1 MARRSLFSALLLSV
15 LFFCYHTVECKEVK
29 ATIRVPKD
37 FSSVSK
43 AVENAKEGDIISIAD
58 GEYDEPA
65 GLKLKAGI
73 HLVGAGADKTK
84 IILGAT
90 GVCAIDIANDR
101 PGLKD
106 ISMEGITFQIKKG
119 SIILN
124 SVEGFILQNCV
135 VTGDNSIYGIYISS
149 SNKVQINNCT
159 IDGMAGGIIFNF
171 RPVEVTIRNS
181 IISNN
186 IVYGMKVA
194 GAAGIPASP
203 LMTDEQIEKIG
214 KGTMTQVKLTLLYND
229 VWGSPYGYNYVDCQ
243 PGKFDISKDPKY
255 VDEKKPDYHLRSDS
269 PCVAAG
275 DPDPK
280 YSKPD
285 GSKNDI
291 GALPYVAKK

>member
-1 MARRSLFSALLLSV
+1 MMAKKSLFSALLLSL
-15 LFFCYHTVECKEVK
+15 LFFSSHTVECKEVK

-37 FSSVSK
+37 FGSVSK
-43 AVENAKEGDIISIAD
+43 AVEKANSGDIISVAE

-73 HLVGAGADKTK
+73 HLIGAGADKTK
-84 IILGAT
+84 IVLGAT
-90 GVCAIDIANDR
+90 DLCAINIASDR

-106 ISMEGITFQIKKG
+106 ISMEGFTFVIKKG

-124 SVEGFILQNCV
+124 AVEGFILQNCV
-135 VTGDNSIYGIYISS
+135 ITGDNSIYGMYISS
-149 SNKVQINNCT
+149 SSKVQINNCT

-171 RPVEVTIRNS
+171 RPVEATIRNT

-186 IVYGMKVA
+186 IIYGMKVA
-194 GAAGIPASP
+194 GAAGIPTT
-203 LMTDEQIEKIG
+203 LMITDEELEKIG
-214 KGTMTQVKLTLLYND
+214 EGTRAQVKLNLLYND
-229 VWGSPYGYNYVDCQ
+229 VWGSPYGCNYVNCE
-243 PGKFDISKDPKY
+243 PGKFDISKDPRY
-255 VDEKKPDYHLRSDS
+255 VDEKKPDYHLRPDS

-280 YSKPD
+280 YKKPD

-291 GALPYVAKK
+291 GALPYVKK